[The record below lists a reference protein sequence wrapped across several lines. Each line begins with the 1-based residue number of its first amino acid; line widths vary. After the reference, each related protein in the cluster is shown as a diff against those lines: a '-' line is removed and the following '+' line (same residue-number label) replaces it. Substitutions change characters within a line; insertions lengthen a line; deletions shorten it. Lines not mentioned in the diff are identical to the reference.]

1 MSQNILIVEGEADR
15 GFFEALCNTPQLG
28 VSVEVAPPKQLGG
41 THNTKEGVFNILLD
55 TYLQQLNDGAVSR
68 LAIVVDADAAEHGQ
82 GFARTLRRVEKI
94 VSEYGFST
102 PTAATAGGCLFQ
114 HSDGLNPFGLWIMPN
129 HADDGMLEHWL
140 SECVSQ
146 EQIALFHHAQ
156 ACVDALPTRL
166 FKPLRRAKADIAT
179 WLAWQEKPGEGLYH
193 CVEAGLLDEE
203 AVLYQRLIAWLQ
215 LIFSMKFDSQ

>member
-28 VSVEVAPPKQLGG
+28 VSVEVAPPKRLGG
-41 THNTKEGVFNILLD
+41 THNSKQGVFDILLNP
-55 TYLQQLNDGAVSR
+55 YLKQLNDGTVSR
-68 LAIVVDADAAEHGQ
+68 LAIIVDADAAEHGQ
-82 GFARTLRRVEKI
+82 GFACTLRRVEKI
-94 VSEYGFST
+94 VSEYGFSVPAAA

-129 HADDGMLEHWL
+129 HADDGMLEDWL

-156 ACVDALPTRL
+156 ACVDALPTPL
-166 FKPLRRAKADIAT
+166 FKPLHQAKANIAT
-179 WLAWQEKPGEGLYH
+179 WLAWQKKPGQGLYH
-193 CVEAGLLDEE
+193 CVEARLLDETAQQHKALVSWLR
-203 AVLYQRLIAWLQ
+203 AV
-215 LIFSMKFDSQ
+215 FSPT

>member
-15 GFFEALCNTPQLG
+15 GFFEALCNTLQLG

-41 THNTKEGVFNILLD
+41 THNSKEGVFNLLG
-55 TYLQQLNDGAVSR
+55 TYRRQLNDGTVSR
-68 LAIVVDADAAEHGQ
+68 LAIIVDADAAEHGQ
-82 GFARTLRRVEKI
+82 GFACTLRRVEKI
-94 VSEYGFST
+94 VSEYGFSVPAAA

-193 CVEAGLLDEE
+193 CVEAGLLDETAQQYQALVSWLR
-203 AVLYQRLIAWLQ
+203 AV
-215 LIFSMKFDSQ
+215 FSPT

>member
-1 MSQNILIVEGEADR
+1 MSEYILIVEGEADR
-15 GFFEALCNTPQLG
+15 GFFELLCNKLELG
-28 VSVEVAPPKQLGG
+28 VTVKVQPPKELGIS
-41 THNTKEGVFNILLD
+41 HNTKEGAFKALKACLELMGVA
-55 TYLQQLNDGAVSR
+55 GGGVEK
-68 LAIVVDADAAEHGQ
+68 LAIVVDADAAENGT

-94 VSEYGFST
+94 VSEYGFSA

-193 CVEAGLLDEE
+193 CVEAGLLDETAQQYQALVSWLR
-203 AVLYQRLIAWLQ
+203 AV
-215 LIFSMKFDSQ
+215 FSPT

>member
-15 GFFEALCNTPQLG
+15 GFFEALCNTLQLG
-28 VSVEVAPPKQLGG
+28 VSVKVAPPKQLGG

-55 TYLQQLNDGAVSR
+55 TYLQQLNDGTVPR
-68 LAIVVDADAAEHGQ
+68 LAIIVDADAAEHGQ

-94 VSEYGFST
+94 VSEYGFSA

-193 CVEAGLLDEE
+193 CVEAGLLDETAQQYQALVSWLR
-203 AVLYQRLIAWLQ
+203 AV
-215 LIFSMKFDSQ
+215 FSPT

>member
-15 GFFEALCNTPQLG
+15 GFFEALCNTLQLG
-28 VSVEVAPPKQLGG
+28 VSVKVAPPKQLGG

-55 TYLQQLNDGAVSR
+55 TYLQQLNDGTVPR
-68 LAIVVDADAAEHGQ
+68 LAIIVDADAAEHGQ

-94 VSEYGFST
+94 VSEYGFSA

-166 FKPLRRAKADIAT
+166 FKPLRRTKADIAT

-193 CVEAGLLDEE
+193 CVEAGLLDETAQQYQALVSWLR
-203 AVLYQRLIAWLQ
+203 AV
-215 LIFSMKFDSQ
+215 FSPT

>member
-15 GFFEALCNTPQLG
+15 GFFEALCNTLQLG
-28 VSVEVAPPKQLGG
+28 VSVKVAPPKQLGG

-55 TYLQQLNDGAVSR
+55 TYLQQLNDGTVPR
-68 LAIVVDADAAEHGQ
+68 LAIIVDADAAEHGQ

-94 VSEYGFST
+94 VSEYGFSA

-140 SECVSQ
+140 CECVSQ

-166 FKPLRRAKADIAT
+166 FKHLRRAKADIAT

-193 CVEAGLLDEE
+193 CVEAGLLDETAQQYQALVSWLR
-203 AVLYQRLIAWLQ
+203 AV
-215 LIFSMKFDSQ
+215 FSPT

>member
-15 GFFEALCNTPQLG
+15 GFFEALCNTLQLG
-28 VSVEVAPPKQLGG
+28 VSVKVAPPKQLGG

-55 TYLQQLNDGAVSR
+55 TYLQQLNDGTVPR
-68 LAIVVDADAAEHGQ
+68 LAIIVDADAAEHGQ

-94 VSEYGFST
+94 VSEYGFSA
-102 PTAATAGGCLFQ
+102 PTAATAGGCLFR
-114 HSDGLNPFGLWIMPN
+114 HSDGLSPFGLWIMPN

-166 FKPLRRAKADIAT
+166 FKPLRRTKADIAT

-193 CVEAGLLDEE
+193 CVEAGLLDETAQQYQALVSWLR
-203 AVLYQRLIAWLQ
+203 AV
-215 LIFSMKFDSQ
+215 FSPT